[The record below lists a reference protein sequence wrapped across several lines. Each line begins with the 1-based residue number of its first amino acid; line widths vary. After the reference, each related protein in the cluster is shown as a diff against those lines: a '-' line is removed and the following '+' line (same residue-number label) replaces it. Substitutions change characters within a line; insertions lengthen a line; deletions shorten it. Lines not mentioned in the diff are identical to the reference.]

1 MNDTSRQLVE
11 AAEAEL
17 DGIDPEVSE
26 RLPKAVAAVLRK
38 LSDLMVEGGWEDGN
52 EWPDPDDLVMLAD
65 DIEGGAE

>member
-1 MNDTSRQLVE
+1 VNDPGRQLVE

-17 DGIDPEVSE
+17 DGIDPQVSE

-52 EWPDPDDLVMLAD
+52 EWPDPDDLTMLAD
-65 DIEGGAE
+65 DIEGGGE